1 MRKIYY
7 ALLFFLFLAVIVS
20 CSKTLQELEQS
31 HSKIEMI
38 KQDFYFKRLDTALMQ
53 LKTKTDKFKQ
63 DLAWD
68 KAANL
73 STEGSTLYYIPI
85 IWRNNVS
92 KGVEPIEMNYK
103 SFLIAKEKDNSF
115 EFLTA
120 KYFDKDSTNSF
131 SKPTSEF
138 TGKVIVQDYYGSAN
152 IASFESGVQRMSSD
166 RKIMSTGIPG
176 SIQICYD
183 RYVCTYSGSCVN
195 SGASGGAYITSTESN
210 GGCMPPAPISCPFF
224 QWALMNTASF
234 PVCEDIPIPPM
245 PPGGWTGTI
254 PSPVQNAIQSIVKQG
269 VTLGATTKRLLQEVL
284 DDCLGK
290 VVISRLSTNKKK
302 LNFIEDSGQSTPAAY
317 DPRTET
323 VKADNSGVALP
334 NMMEELIHAYQDVQY
349 GGTTK
354 YLDSGIPGAQNIE
367 YEVKVLFDIR
377 QSIFPANSNKIFR
390 TGKFALGNN
399 EEYLLWLEDITESG
413 SQYPRD
419 FSQIREKYFYFLHGF
434 GEASPEYKTLKMDPN
449 LEPKILFDLLKD
461 ADCF

>member
-1 MRKIYY
+1 MKKIYY
-7 ALLFFLFLAVIVS
+7 VLLFFLFLAIIVS

-53 LKTKTDKFKQ
+53 LKTKTDKFEQ
-63 DLAWD
+63 DLSWD
-68 KAANL
+68 KASNL

-85 IWRNNVS
+85 IWRNNAS
-92 KGVEPIEMNYK
+92 KGVEPIEINYK

-152 IASFESGVQRMSSD
+152 IASFESGVQRISSD

-224 QWALMNTASF
+224 QWVLVNTASF

-323 VKADNSGVALP
+323 VKVDNSGVALP

-349 GGTTK
+349 GGTAK

-377 QSIFPANSNKIFR
+377 QSLNPANQDKLAR
-390 TGKFALGNN
+390 YGYYALGSKL
-399 EEYLLWLEDITESG
+399 EYLDWLETITVG
-413 SQYPRD
+413 GTQYPANFETIKVD
-419 FSQIREKYFYFLHGF
+419 YFKFLKEFGTYNPKYKNLQYDL
-434 GEASPEYKTLKMDPN
+434 E
-449 LEPKILFDLLKD
+449 LEPKVMFDLLRD
-461 ADCF
+461 ADCL